1 MESKS
6 VTKVLPDI
14 LHLAGF
20 GFALLFH
27 LQKQNIL
34 YPNRFLYQGLVLHRV
49 LFETGTVCIVA
60 STMFSLS
67 SLLGVDIMQQGSTM
81 MAFLVK

>member
-1 MESKS
+1 MENE
-6 VTKVLPDI
+6 VLPDI

-20 GFALLFH
+20 GFALLFL

-34 YPNRFLYQGLVLHRV
+34 NPNQFPNQGLVLHRL
-49 LFETGTVCIVA
+49 LFETGTVCNVA

-67 SLLGVDIMQQGSTM
+67 GLLGVNIMQQGSTM